1 VSTTANA
8 FGRVDDDNN
17 VFVIDDGQERK
28 VGQYPG
34 VSGSEALAYFERK
47 FADLEANVRIL
58 EQRVK
63 NKVDIVSISKAAK
76 KLTEDLKEPQ
86 AVGDLADLRKRV
98 ESITPNLDAMQQEK
112 AAANKVAIA
121 AALKQREEIAAKATI
136 LADKD
141 PKKVQWKV
149 ASVEMNDLFDK
160 WQQAQKG
167 GTKVPKKEGDAIWKQ
182 FSSARTKFETNKRAF
197 FASMT
202 AETKQVRAKKTE
214 LVEKVE
220 SLAEKGSD
228 SVAEYRKLLDEWKLS
243 GRSSGKQ
250 DDSLWDR
257 FKAAG
262 DKIYSVKKD
271 SFEKEKVEYQANLDE
286 KLSILKDAES
296 IDPSKNLGEAK
307 KQLAV
312 IQQRWEKAGKVPKE
326 KIKVT
331 EDKLKAIE
339 QKVKSAEQ
347 EQWRK
352 SDPATIERTNGMLSQ
367 LEDSI
372 KKLEAELVSA
382 AASKDASRIDEATK
396 ALEARKSWLEVVKLS
411 AK

>member
-1 VSTTANA
+1 
-8 FGRVDDDNN
+8 
-17 VFVIDDGQERK
+17 
-28 VGQYPG
+28 
-34 VSGSEALAYFERK
+34 
-47 FADLEANVRIL
+47 
-58 EQRVK
+58 
-63 NKVDIVSISKAAK
+63 
-76 KLTEDLKEPQ
+76 
-86 AVGDLADLRKRV
+86 
-98 ESITPNLDAMQQEK
+98 M
-112 AAANKVAIA
+112 
-121 AALKQREEIAAKATI
+121 
-136 LADKD
+136 
-141 PKKVQWKV
+141 
-149 ASVEMNDLFDK
+149 
-160 WQQAQKG
+160 
-167 GTKVPKKEGDAIWKQ
+167 
-182 FSSARTKFETNKRAF
+182 
-197 FASMT
+197 
-202 AETKQVRAKKTE
+202 
-214 LVEKVE
+214 
-220 SLAEKGSD
+220 
-228 SVAEYRKLLDEWKLS
+228 
-243 GRSSGKQ
+243 
-250 DDSLWDR
+250 
-257 FKAAG
+257 
-262 DKIYSVKKD
+262 
-271 SFEKEKVEYQANLDE
+271 EYQANLDE

>member
-1 VSTTANA
+1 MSTTANA

-160 WQQAQKG
+160 WQQAQKV
-167 GTKVPKKEGDAIWKQ
+167 GTKVPKKEGDAIWKK